1 MEKVTHYVARPVL
14 AVIIPKVDDWSWLLL
29 ESAD

>member
-1 MEKVTHYVARPVL
+1 MEKVTHYVAHPVL
-14 AVIIPKVDDWSWLLL
+14 VVIIPKVNACSWLLL